1 MDKEDPKGLAYFAVR
16 VVAVV
21 IVALF
26 LGTEAAL
33 AIGGII

>member
-1 MDKEDPKGLAYFAVR
+1 MDKEDPKGLAFFAIR

-26 LGTEAAL
+26 LGTEAAI

>member
-1 MDKEDPKGLAYFAVR
+1 MDKEDPRGLAYLAIR

-26 LGTEAAL
+26 LGTEAAI